1 MSELSR
7 LQRLAKS
14 LVPNFGKKRERY
26 YNFDDAK
33 MMINDLALEIPADM
47 LAKLLDSDTL
57 LDDFLMGLYQ
67 IEDHIG
73 KKDVV
78 LENHTL
84 NPDYQP
90 RVYVEENRIAFSLTY
105 GSLMKK
111 EIVFAEY
118 TL

>member
-7 LQRLAKS
+7 LQRLARAI
-14 LVPNFGKKRERY
+14 VPNFGKKRERY

-33 MMINDLALEIPADM
+33 MMINELALDIPPDM
-47 LAKLLDSDTL
+47 LAKLLDNDTL

-73 KKDVV
+73 KRDVV

-84 NPDYQP
+84 NPAYQP
-90 RVYVEENRIAFSLTY
+90 RVYVEGNQIAFSLTH

-111 EIVFAEY
+111 EVVFAEY
-118 TL
+118 EL